1 MWPRSH
7 FDVPYLARRVIGA
20 QQTRMTSCLK
30 FLFVVASAFFF
41 VFCDALGYRWTTR
54 TTKAM
59 KSKGRWYASMPA
71 RPSIRPGSVA
81 ARPRINWPIRRNAST
96 GLGSISA
103 IKSWSLLRVTSTV
116 ASASGM
122 FTLVS
127 RSRLFN
133 ESKVYLFQL
142 VSLFLFLLLRYNN
155 QGRKLLE
162 LMDHTQAVR
171 DLAFAPDGSLRLV
184 SASLDRT
191 IKVRITK
198 ETS

>member
-1 MWPRSH
+1 
-7 FDVPYLARRVIGA
+7 
-20 QQTRMTSCLK
+20 
-30 FLFVVASAFFF
+30 
-41 VFCDALGYRWTTR
+41 
-54 TTKAM
+54 
-59 KSKGRWYASMPA
+59 
-71 RPSIRPGSVA
+71 
-81 ARPRINWPIRRNAST
+81 
-96 GLGSISA
+96 
-103 IKSWSLLRVTSTV
+103 
-116 ASASGM
+116 M

>member
-1 MWPRSH
+1 
-7 FDVPYLARRVIGA
+7 
-20 QQTRMTSCLK
+20 
-30 FLFVVASAFFF
+30 
-41 VFCDALGYRWTTR
+41 
-54 TTKAM
+54 M

-171 DLAFAPDGSLRLV
+171 DLAFAPARSVSSPPLSIEPLKYVLLKKPVSSSLIRLQCPRFLV
-184 SASLDRT
+184 VWKKL
-191 IKVRITK
+191 
-198 ETS
+198 